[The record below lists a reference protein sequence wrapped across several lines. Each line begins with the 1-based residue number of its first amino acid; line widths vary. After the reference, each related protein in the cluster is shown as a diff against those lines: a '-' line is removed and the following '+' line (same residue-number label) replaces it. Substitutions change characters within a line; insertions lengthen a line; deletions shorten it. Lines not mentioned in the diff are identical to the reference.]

1 MKALCIMEDPV
12 IMDIDIMEDAHTAL
26 QAMAGTPCAELVET
40 YHWMWEKYKTCLLY
54 TSHHGNGNQIRGGD
68 ASVNFRNQ
76 GYQPRDDADYG
87 HAESGVL

>member
-40 YHWMWEKYKTCLLY
+40 YHWMWEKYKTDSVMIPNLKTALKTCGIG
-54 TSHHGNGNQIRGGD
+54 TPGGT
-68 ASVNFRNQ
+68 
-76 GYQPRDDADYG
+76 
-87 HAESGVL
+87 

>member
-40 YHWMWEKYKTCLLY
+40 SIGCGKNIK
-54 TSHHGNGNQIRGGD
+54 QI
-68 ASVNFRNQ
+68 AS
-76 GYQPRDDADYG
+76 
-87 HAESGVL
+87 

>member
-40 YHWMWEKYKTCLLY
+40 YHGCGK
-54 TSHHGNGNQIRGGD
+54 I
-68 ASVNFRNQ
+68 
-76 GYQPRDDADYG
+76 
-87 HAESGVL
+87 